1 MDNSLDKVNKIEII
15 EHVWIN
21 MSDGVRLSAKI
32 WMPIDIKSQP
42 VPAIL
47 EIIPYRKRDSYA
59 LRDHANHA
67 WLAAHGYACIRPD
80 MRGHGDSEGIMLD
93 EYSKREQQ
101 DTIEVINWLARQ
113 PWCTGKVGMMGLSWG
128 GIASLQAAVKQ
139 PPALKAIIPVG
150 SSVDRYYDDAGYL
163 VGGYPGQG
171 LGWGGIMAGYCIRP
185 PDPAIVGKEWEKIW
199 LKRLEKTPLF
209 IEKWLNHQLRDE
221 TWIEGSVCEH
231 FEKIKTPVLG
241 ISGWNDCW
249 PNTMIRLMENIKA
262 PITAVSG
269 PWGHVYPNLGGPGP
283 KIGFLQLA
291 LDWFDKWLKS
301 SQTNEANE
309 NKFLAYIQSSHIP
322 DQDAT
327 DRPGFWVSE
336 PKWPSKNS
344 IHKHYYLNGSKLC
357 ERQSKISEQAEICS
371 PLTLGL
377 STGEYMPISG
387 VEELPADQSRDD
399 ALSVF
404 FETDELL
411 RPTCI
416 LGTTKVHLKVSSNCT
431 HGIIAV
437 RLCDVSPDRKST
449 LITYGIINLKL
460 REGREKLTKI
470 VPDEFMDITVRLNDT
485 GWQLQKG
492 HRIRL
497 SISSQLWPMAWPQ
510 PEKTKLTLELNS
522 CLLEVP
528 IFNTSKKYRTEELFS
543 KPEEA
548 APLPHKVIKE
558 GFGSREITRNNTTG
572 ELVYDVIHDGGE
584 LHFTDIN
591 LIYGSN
597 NSQHYIIKDND
608 PLSAK
613 IIYVA
618 DFKFLREN
626 WHVETKSI
634 LTVTCD
640 RDSFFLK
647 ANISGLENN
656 NVVFSRDWNVKVPRL
671 VY

>member
-1 MDNSLDKVNKIEII
+1 MDKVNKIEII

-32 WMPIDIKSQP
+32 WRPIDVVSQP

-93 EYSKREQQ
+93 EYSTREQQ
-101 DTIEVINWLARQ
+101 DTLEVITWLAKQ

-128 GIASLQAAVKQ
+128 GIASLQAAVNQ

-150 SSVDRYYDDAGYL
+150 SSVDRYYDDGGYL

-185 PDPAIVGKEWEKIW
+185 PDPDIVGKKWKKIW

-209 IEKWLNHQLRDE
+209 IEKWLKHQLRDE

-249 PNTMIRLMENIKA
+249 PNTMIRFMENIKA

-283 KIGFLQLA
+283 KIGFLNLA

-301 SQTNEANE
+301 YKINEASK
-309 NKFLAYIQSSHIP
+309 NKFLAYIQSSHVP
-322 DQDAT
+322 DQNAT
-327 DRPGFWVSE
+327 DRPGFWVRE
-336 PKWPSKNS
+336 PQWPSKNS
-344 IHKHYYLNGSKLC
+344 ALKHYYMTGDKLC
-357 ERQSKISEQAEICS
+357 ENQPKLNEQVEICS
-371 PLTLGL
+371 PLTLGI

-387 VEELPADQSRDD
+387 TEELPADQSRDD

-411 RPTCI
+411 EPTSI

-437 RLCDVSPDRKST
+437 RLCDVSPDSKST

-460 REGREKLTKI
+460 RKGREKLTRIIPHKY
-470 VPDEFMDITVRLNDT
+470 MDITVRLNDT

-497 SISSQLWPMAWPQ
+497 SISNQLWPMAWPQ
-510 PEKTKLTLELNS
+510 PEETKLTLELNS

-528 IFNTSKKYRTEELFS
+528 ILNTSKKYRTEELFS

-548 APLPHKVIKE
+548 EPLPHKVIKE
-558 GFGSREITRNNTTG
+558 GAGRREITRNHKTG
-572 ELVYDVIHDGGE
+572 EVVYDVTYDGGE
-584 LHFTDIN
+584 LQFTDIN
-591 LIYGSN
+591 LIYGSK

-608 PLSAK
+608 PLTAK
-613 IIYVA
+613 MIYKA
-618 DFKFLREN
+618 DFKFHREN
-626 WHVETKSI
+626 WHVETKST

-640 RDSFFLK
+640 GDSFFLK
-647 ANISGLENN
+647 ANISGLENSE
-656 NVVFSRDWNVKVPRL
+656 VVFSRDWDVKVPRL